1 MKSYMTIKLTS
12 DFLPLIKDPLLWKP
26 TGTDEVIHFIWR
38 GGLLVCLIFTECF
51 KFDS

>member
-1 MKSYMTIKLTS
+1 MKYYMTIKSTP

-26 TGTDEVIHFIWR
+26 TGTDEVIHFILG